1 SNIFAEGELQEELV
15 VRKFRTTAQH
25 GAMEGKTQSRE
36 VKFYNLDVII
46 SVGYRVRSLQGTQ
59 FRIWAT
65 QRLREY
71 LVKGFAMDDQRL
83 KNAGGGTYFD
93 ELLAR
98 IRDIRSSE
106 KTFWRKVLDIYAIAD
121 SHSRTAGMLSRRD
134 VAWQRSFLTS

>member
-1 SNIFAEGELQEELV
+1 
-15 VRKFRTTAQH
+15 
-25 GAMEGKTQSRE
+25 
-36 VKFYNLDVII
+36 
-46 SVGYRVRSLQGTQ
+46 
-59 FRIWAT
+59 
-65 QRLREY
+65 
-71 LVKGFAMDDQRL
+71 MDDQRL

-106 KTFWRKVLDIYAIAD
+106 KAFWRKVLDIYAIAD